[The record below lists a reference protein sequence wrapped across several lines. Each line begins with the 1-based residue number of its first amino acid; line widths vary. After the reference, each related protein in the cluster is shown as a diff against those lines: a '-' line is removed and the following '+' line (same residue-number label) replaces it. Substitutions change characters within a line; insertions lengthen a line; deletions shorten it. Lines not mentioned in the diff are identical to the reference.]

1 MKIDVDQLLITFGRC
16 HWQECQGHR
25 APFLVDALVYY
36 FAQAVLSQ
44 RLSEV
49 PLKRIRSVC
58 TSCSDKASA
67 TLEIHFFFF
76 AKHLFKH
83 SARTTASTKKEKKK

>member
-36 FAQAVLSQ
+36 FAEAVLSQ

-49 PLKRIRSVC
+49 PLKRIQSVC

-67 TLEIHFFFF
+67 TLEIYLFFCKTFI
-76 AKHLFKH
+76 
-83 SARTTASTKKEKKK
+83 